1 MAGNR
6 TIITLSEED
15 KKWLQSYSRAHDI
28 SLAEA
33 VRQGVQKLKI
43 AEQPELYRSLVKN
56 TKGIWKKSNGLE
68 YQEIIR
74 SEWHSL

>member
-1 MAGNR
+1 MAGSR
-6 TIITLSEED
+6 TIITLPEED

-43 AEQPELYRSLVKN
+43 AEQQELYRSLVDS
-56 TKGIWKKSNGLE
+56 TKGIWKKGNGLE
-68 YQEIIR
+68 YQENIR
-74 SEWHSL
+74 SEWHSS

>member
-15 KKWLQSYSRAHDI
+15 KKWLQGYSRVHDI

-33 VRQGVQKLKI
+33 VRRGVQKLRV
-43 AEQPELYRSLVKN
+43 AEQQELYRSLVDS
-56 TKGIWKKSNGLE
+56 TKGIWKKGNGLE
-68 YQEIIR
+68 YQENIR
-74 SEWHSL
+74 SGWHSS

>member
-6 TIITLSEED
+6 TIITLPEED

-33 VRQGVQKLKI
+33 VRQGVQKLRI
-43 AEQPELYRSLVKN
+43 SEQQELYRCLVDS
-56 TKGIWKKSNGLE
+56 TKGIWKKGNGLE
-68 YQEIIR
+68 YQENIR
-74 SEWHSL
+74 SEWHSS

>member
-6 TIITLSEED
+6 TIITLPEED
-15 KKWLQSYSRAHDI
+15 KKWLQSYSRSRDI

-43 AEQPELYRSLVKN
+43 AEQQALYRSLVDS
-56 TKGIWKKSNGLE
+56 TKGIWKKGNGLE
-68 YQEIIR
+68 YQENIR
-74 SEWHSL
+74 SQWHSS

>member
-1 MAGNR
+1 MAGSR

-15 KKWLQSYSRAHDI
+15 KKWLQSYSKAHDI

-43 AEQPELYRSLVKN
+43 AEQQELYRSLVKN
-56 TKGIWKKSNGLE
+56 TKGIWKKGNGLE

-74 SEWHSL
+74 SEWHSS